1 MTLIGEDAE
10 QLDSHT
16 GMEARG
22 TTAVEIPPDTGKLA
36 PTPVTRQIHAEI
48 CTQHDWKLLPKGEP
62 VQECLVQF

>member
-48 CTQHDWKLLPKGEP
+48 CTQHD
-62 VQECLVQF
+62 